1 MIKEI
6 KIFSFPTSYRL
17 FSLTEIAENKV
28 LCFWKKAQIINST
41 QVFIH

>member
-6 KIFSFPTSYRL
+6 KIFSFPQVTGS
-17 FSLTEIAENKV
+17 SLTEIAENKV